1 MAETIDEAIGN
12 VVAMSPINPGA
23 FGNVPA
29 GMQMQQ
35 MMSQQDPRQMMMG
48 QAPQGA
54 SPDPRSQESMMGY
67 LQQKIQEIRNR
78 MSGQETPM
86 GALGT
91 FMQAQQPS
99 MPMRP
104 PTQSMQ
110 QAMPMPTR
118 QSQTG
123 MQQAMPMPT
132 AQPMQGGMNYG
143 RSR

>member
-54 SPDPRSQESMMGY
+54 SPDPKSQESMMGY

-91 FMQAQQPS
+91 FIQAQQPTP
-99 MPMRP
+99 PMRP
-104 PTQSMQ
+104 PT
-110 QAMPMPTR
+110 R
-118 QSQTG
+118 IVTG
-123 MQQAMPMPT
+123 K
-132 AQPMQGGMNYG
+132 QP
-143 RSR
+143 

>member
-29 GMQMQQ
+29 GMQMGQ
-35 MMSQQDPRQMMMG
+35 MSPTDMQMMMG
-48 QAPQGA
+48 QAPQG
-54 SPDPRSQESMMGY
+54 SSLDPRSQESMMGY

-104 PTQSMQ
+104 PTQGMQ
-110 QAMPMPTR
+110 GAMPMPTR
-118 QSQTG
+118 QPQAG
-123 MQQAMPMPT
+123 MQQTMPMPT
-132 AQPMQGGMNYG
+132 RQPMQGGMNYG

>member
-54 SPDPRSQESMMGY
+54 SPDPKSQESMMGY

-91 FMQAQQPS
+91 FMQAQQPAP
-99 MPMRP
+99 PMRP
-104 PTQSMQ
+104 PMQGMQ

-118 QSQTG
+118 
-123 MQQAMPMPT
+123 
-132 AQPMQGGMNYG
+132 QPMQGGMNYG

>member
-35 MMSQQDPRQMMMG
+35 MISQQDPRQMMMG

-91 FMQAQQPS
+91 FMQAQQPA

-104 PTQSMQ
+104 PTQGMQ

-118 QSQTG
+118 QPQAG

-132 AQPMQGGMNYG
+132 TQPMQGGMNYG

>member
-29 GMQMQQ
+29 GMQMGQ
-35 MMSQQDPRQMMMG
+35 MSPTDMQMMMG

-54 SPDPRSQESMMGY
+54 SLDPRSQESMMGY
-67 LQQKIQEIRNR
+67 LQQKIQEMRSR

-86 GALGT
+86 GALGS
-91 FMQAQQPS
+91 FMQAQQPAP
-99 MPMRP
+99 PMRP
-104 PTQSMQ
+104 PMQ
-110 QAMPMPTR
+110 GMGQMSQRDMQMMQGAMPTR
-118 QSQTG
+118 
-123 MQQAMPMPT
+123 
-132 AQPMQGGMNYG
+132 QPMQGGMNYG

>member
-29 GMQMQQ
+29 GMKMQQ
-35 MMSQQDPRQMMMG
+35 MISQQDPRQMMMG

-110 QAMPMPTR
+110 QAMPMPT
-118 QSQTG
+118 
-123 MQQAMPMPT
+123 